1 MPEENNE
8 IKETKRN
15 WKSKK
20 LLILSL
26 CLIIAV
32 ILPVVLCIYINDPYR
47 INGMWYYTDEENT
60 TNYVINISD
69 EELKIGVMYSEYE
82 SISKIEKKEI
92 LPDKSIKL
100 YLDVDFLDG
109 LPTEKRIVTLKKTGI
124 NNMTLQS
131 DFLNINIT
139 KKRP

>member
-32 ILPVVLCIYINDPYR
+32 ILPVVLCIYINDPYH

-60 TNYVINISD
+60 TNYVIDISD

>member
-32 ILPVVLCIYINDPYR
+32 KYPFLLPVVLCIYINDPYR

-60 TNYVINISD
+60 TNYVIDISD

-109 LPTEKRIVTLKKTGI
+109 LPTEKNSNFKKTGI

-131 DFLNINIT
+131 DF
-139 KKRP
+139 KY